1 MKPLHRRLLRLEAV
15 NGRHLF
21 AHLSDDELDR
31 QLRAELAAWL
41 RDDPQACPADVR
53 AEVLAFVAAE
63 DAEGMRA

>member
-1 MKPLHRRLLRLEAV
+1 MSALRRRLLHLEGSR
-15 NGRHLF
+15 GRRG
-21 AHLSDDELDR
+21 LSDLPDGELDAR
-31 QLRAELAAWL
+31 LRAGLAAWL